1 MEVKRLRTLK
11 VEIFMTINNNNNTKF
26 IKDIFK
32 PKRNVKK

>member
-11 VEIFMTINNNNNTKF
+11 VEIFMTINNNNTKF